1 MKLSQLI
8 ESNEACKSPKGIPG
22 NFGDFYLLKNNRI
35 YTRVRSLAI
44 ENGFQYSLDKND
56 AYYALPLSQLE
67 SVLDQKKIPYFDNV
81 SVLKEIESRLKTG
94 AFWDD
99 ISDNLKKNHI
109 FHESC
114 HAVIRDRTNHLLT
127 NQPQEKVLKI
137 LLEESFSNT
146 CELLAVIDVN
156 DSLHRIFLEWNS
168 YTFLYEERTHLKNAT
183 IDLGENLIFKYLWIC
198 YLHSN
203 FLFNEFD
210 EKTFK
215 RVQKMVFDEAVLDS
229 KAIKSLRALAKMT
242 FTLDRRFREV
252 TTGLHLRLCGFQT
265 PLNVLLD
272 FDFMEILGKRKD
284 CQSMIDSLVNNIH
297 RQIVM
302 F

>member
-1 MKLSQLI
+1 MKLSQLL
-8 ESNEACKSPKGIPG
+8 EGNDACKSSKGIPG

-35 YTRVRSLAI
+35 YSSVRSLAI
-44 ENGFQYSLDKND
+44 ESGFQYSLDKND

-67 SVLDQKKIPYFDNV
+67 SVLEQKKIPYFDNV

-94 AFWDD
+94 VFWDD
-99 ISDNLKKNHI
+99 ISDNLKKNHV

-114 HAVIRDRTNHLLT
+114 HAVIRSRASHLLT
-127 NQPQEKVLKI
+127 NQPQEKILKI

-146 CELLAVIDVN
+146 CELLAIADVN
-156 DSLHRIFLEWNS
+156 HSLHRIFFEWNS
-168 YTFLYEERTHLKNAT
+168 YTFLYDEKTNLKNAMN
-183 IDLGENLIFKYLWIC
+183 DLGETLIFKYLLFC

-215 RVQKMVFDEAVLDS
+215 RVQKVVFGNAIFDS
-229 KAIKSLRALAKMT
+229 KAIKSLRALAKMA

-252 TTGLHLRLCGFQT
+252 TTGFYLRLCGFQT
-265 PLNVLLD
+265 PLNELLD
-272 FDFMEILGKRKD
+272 FDFMQTLEKRKD
-284 CQSMIDSLVNNIH
+284 YQLMIDSVVSSLLRKNKDK
-297 RQIVM
+297 
-302 F
+302 